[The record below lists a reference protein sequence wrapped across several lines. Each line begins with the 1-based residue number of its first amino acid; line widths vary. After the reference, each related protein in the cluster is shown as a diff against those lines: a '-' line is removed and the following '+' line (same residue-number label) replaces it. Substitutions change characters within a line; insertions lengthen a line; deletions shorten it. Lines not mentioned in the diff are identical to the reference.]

1 LAGTSTPTPTYTD
14 AGGLTPNANPV
25 ILDSRGE
32 ASIFFDSTTIYKI
45 TLQDATGAA
54 LWTQDNLGAN
64 PVAAYLT
71 APGPI
76 GGTTPNT
83 ISGTTGTFSGAVS
96 GTTGTFAGA
105 VSGTTGTFSGAVAG
119 TTGTF
124 SGAVSGTTF
133 NGQLLNN
140 PQIISVSA
148 SVATNVLTV
157 GMAGRYLDFRS
168 TTLATGT
175 ATTIL
180 AGALSLTV
188 PSSATLGTVSAQA
201 SRIVLLAINNAGT
214 IELAVVNLSG
224 GVNLDET
231 TLINTTAISAGATA
245 ANVVYSTTARTG
257 VAFRVVGFV
266 DSTQATAGTWATAP
280 SLVQGSGGQALAA
293 MSSIGYGQTWQ
304 NLLGVGGRAINTTL
318 YNTSGRPIQVVVGGT
333 LASVAY
339 TLVVGGVT
347 ASSTTLLTGNALQ
360 AQAIVPP
367 GASYAFNGASGAAGF
382 WAELR

>member
-1 LAGTSTPTPTYTD
+1 MTVPYTF
-14 AGGLTPNANPV
+14 AASSGSIPLSY
-25 ILDSRGE
+25 LDSNF
-32 ASIFFDSTTIYKI
+32 ATTITMGNTAVQLGDTI
-45 TLQDATGAA
+45 TTFNNVTLASPTITSPSMSG
-54 LWTQDNLGAN
+54 
-64 PVAAYLT
+64 V
-71 APGPI
+71 
-76 GGTTPNT
+76 T
-83 ISGTTGTFSGAVS
+83 ISSGNVTATTITA
-96 GTTGTFAGA
+96 
-105 VSGTTGTFSGAVAG
+105 

-140 PQIISVSA
+140 PQISSVSA
-148 SVATNVLTV
+148 SVATNALTV
-157 GMAGRYLDFRS
+157 GMTGRYLDFRS

-180 AGALSLTV
+180 AGTLSLTA

-214 IELAVVNLSG
+214 VELAVVNLSG

-245 ANVVYSTTARTG
+245 ANVVYSTAARTG
-257 VAFRVVGFV
+257 VAFRIVGFV

-304 NLLGVGGRAINTTL
+304 NLVGVGGRAINTTL
-318 YNTSGRPIQVVVGGT
+318 YNTSGRPIQVVVGGS
-333 LASVAY
+333 LASVPY

-347 ASSTTLLTGNALQ
+347 ASSTTLVTGNALQ

-367 GASYAFNGASGAAGF
+367 GASYAFNGASGTAAF